1 MHIWSSPGL
10 SSKPVQ
16 CVISKVEASAAMSTL
31 GSHLLVR
38 KSMAFGVIKLVDKKA
53 KLMFQHIVG
62 RDDNVPVVVTKEAL
76 PKREELRLIEP
87 NPQLITDFWPHELLP
102 TSTSPLRML
111 ASRKNLADGV
121 TVGGLTVTPHIRRE
135 LLEMMKKTVARILLH
150 RKNQLGVFGGVTRFS
165 IGYRTLAKRIT
176 HRSCAR

>member
-1 MHIWSSPGL
+1 MHIWSRPGL
-10 SSKPVQ
+10 SSKPMQ

-38 KSMAFGVIKLVDKKA
+38 ESMAFRVIKLVDKKA
-53 KLMFQHIVG
+53 KPMFQHIVG
-62 RDDNVPVVVTKEAL
+62 RDDNVPVVTKEGGNKEAF

-87 NPQLITDFWPHELLP
+87 NPQLITDFWPQELLP
-102 TSTSPLRML
+102 TSTSPLWML

-135 LLEMMKKTVARILLH
+135 LLEMMKITVARILLH
-150 RKNQLGVFGGVTRFS
+150 HKN
-165 IGYRTLAKRIT
+165 
-176 HRSCAR
+176 